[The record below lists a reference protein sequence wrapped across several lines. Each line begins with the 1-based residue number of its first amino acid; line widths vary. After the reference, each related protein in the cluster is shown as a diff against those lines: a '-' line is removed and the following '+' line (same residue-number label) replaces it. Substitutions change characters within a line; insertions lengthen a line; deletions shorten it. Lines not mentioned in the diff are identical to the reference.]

1 MKRTL
6 VLALSFFAFFTNLPL
21 GFSDDAEQV
30 VDKDG
35 DPLEPSRQY
44 YIFPSFFG
52 PAGGGVKYAR
62 TANSECPLTVF
73 QEYSQFYRGNPVKFT
88 VAGDTDT
95 SDIFTGTEVEIEF
108 VDKPRCAES
117 SKWTESAQACL
128 NIERFDAYNGEEGRR
143 LTLTEEEYGASDIVF
158 IRAYDDDD
166 DKVIKSVV

>member
-95 SDIFTGTEVEIEF
+95 SDIFTGTH
-108 VDKPRCAES
+108 S
-117 SKWTESAQACL
+117 L
-128 NIERFDAYNGEEGRR
+128 
-143 LTLTEEEYGASDIVF
+143 
-158 IRAYDDDD
+158 
-166 DKVIKSVV
+166 IKDEN